1 MKNTFKPLMAACF
14 AAMFFTACTK
24 DIKETVQED
33 EISQE
38 TIAKIK
44 SMGFG
49 TSDLQKTEGGYLV
62 EGDIIITN
70 DRLNEMP
77 TSPKLRIAGDEQYN
91 TFNLVKS
98 LPRTITVSATGSIST
113 AFSTAINDALARY
126 NAQGLTITFQ
136 RVSSGGNI
144 NIRIV
149 NTGQYIASAGFPT
162 SSGDPYNEIKYAK
175 KYTNYSNG
183 FMTTVLAHEIGH
195 CIGFRHTDYMNR
207 AYSCGSGGNE
217 GQETSGIGAVHITG
231 TPTGP
236 DAASWMLACLSSST
250 NRPFN
255 NNDIIALKTLY

>member
-1 MKNTFKPLMAACF
+1 MKKTFKPFVAACF
-14 AAMFFTACTK
+14 AAMLFFACSK
-24 DIKETVQED
+24 EVKETEE

-44 SMGFG
+44 SLGFG

-62 EGDIIITN
+62 EGDIILTQ
-70 DRLNEMP
+70 DRLNEIP
-77 TSPKLRIAGDEQYN
+77 TSPTLRIAGDEQYRTN
-91 TFNLVKS
+91 NLVFTGGGA
-98 LPRTITVSATGSIST
+98 RNITVSVSGSVSSG
-113 AFSTAINDALARY
+113 FSNAVNAAIARY
-126 NAQGLTITFQ
+126 NAQNLLLNFS
-136 RVSSGGNI
+136 RVTSGGNI
-144 NIRIV
+144 NIRII
-149 NTGQYIASAGFPT
+149 NTGQYIASAGFP
-162 SSGDPYNEIKYAK
+162 SGGNPYNEIKYAK

-207 AYSCGSGGNE
+207 AYSCGSGGSE
-217 GQETSGIGAVHITG
+217 GAGTIGAVHISG

-255 NNDIIALKTLY
+255 SNDIIALKTLY